1 MHVCMLWQQKKL
13 ISEANKKKVK
23 EITVQALSRLEE
35 LKEAPP
41 AASAPPMDDLLAQ
54 IEQLPTPSKM
64 NPNLG
69 GKGSTSHTFPR
80 GTHIV

>member
-1 MHVCMLWQQKKL
+1 MLWQQKKL
-13 ISEANKKKVK
+13 TSEANKKKVK

-35 LKEAPP
+35 LKEKTP

-54 IEQLPTPSKM
+54 IEQLPTPSRM
-64 NPNLG
+64 NPNPG

-80 GTHIV
+80 GT